1 MTLLLLF
8 AVVVAVVVVVLSLCP
23 DVTYED
29 GWALKT
35 TELLTYLLS
44 YTQFSS
50 SPPFSCSADDK

>member
-8 AVVVAVVVVVLSLCP
+8 VVVVVISLCP

>member
-8 AVVVAVVVVVLSLCP
+8 VVVVVVVISLCP